1 VSEVLLS
8 DSITSSD
15 RLGGEFDSSMM
26 LPLVQPDVVV
36 MVTEGLLP
44 SMDQLLALLAA
55 PLPSKFRLSASDGS
69 TSNGHNLI
77 CPTTTY
83 LEVSTFTSRGVQA
96 VSAAKVKSQLSL
108 LGLGSQLATTGLEGI
123 TAAAGMQVAL
133 QADVKALLHHLAHS
147 MMRTVDIGR
156 VVLALRLGSIAAHDA
171 GLLIATT
178 ARTVQDA
185 TQAVK
190 GLVEQLALVY

>member
-1 VSEVLLS
+1 VS
-8 DSITSSD
+8 I
-15 RLGGEFDSSMM
+15 DSSLM

-36 MVTEGLLP
+36 MVTEGPLP

-55 PLPSKFRLSASDGS
+55 PLPPGFRLSVSDCA
-69 TSNGHNLI
+69 TSSGRNQI
-77 CPTTTY
+77 CPATSY

-108 LGLGSQLATTGLEGI
+108 LGLGSQLAATGLEA
-123 TAAAGMQVAL
+123 TSANVQAAL
-133 QADVKALLHHLAHS
+133 QADVKVLLHHLAHS
-147 MMRTVDIGR
+147 MMRTVDVGR
-156 VVLALRLGSIAAHDA
+156 VVLALRLGSLSAYDA

-178 ARTVQDA
+178 ARTVQEA

-190 GLVEQLALVY
+190 GLVDQLALVY